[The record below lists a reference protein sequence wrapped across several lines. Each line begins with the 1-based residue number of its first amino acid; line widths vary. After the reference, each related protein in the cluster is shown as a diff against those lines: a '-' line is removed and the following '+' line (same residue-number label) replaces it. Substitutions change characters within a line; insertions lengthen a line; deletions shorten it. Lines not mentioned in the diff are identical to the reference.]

1 MHMILEI
8 SRVQSKMSIS
18 AMESPK
24 RVVFFYWGGQNFTGT
39 TPAVLSFIQI
49 LQFSMKL
56 MVGTAPFKIDNPKIF
71 TWDRG
76 GIL

>member
-8 SRVQSKMSIS
+8 SGVQSKMSIS

-49 LQFSMKL
+49 LQFSIPVAFHEQKFC
-56 MVGTAPFKIDNPKIF
+56 V
-71 TWDRG
+71 RRC
-76 GIL
+76 